1 MCKYTLGEISFTYE
15 LNFNIKKGSK
25 ISFTFFLFCDIIFTE
40 GRNSKYMYKM
50 FVYAQLYEIEKKDN
64 LIPTDENKLVE
75 LSKGKLVFNK
85 EYPYDEGKGFTAATM
100 GQVEFNS
107 NNKPREGCE
116 FIPVME
122 VKVKEVN
129 E

>member
-1 MCKYTLGEISFTYE
+1 
-15 LNFNIKKGSK
+15 
-25 ISFTFFLFCDIIFTE
+25 
-40 GRNSKYMYKM
+40 MYKM

-64 LIPTDENKLVE
+64 LIPTDENKLVD

-85 EYPYDEGKGFTAATM
+85 EYPYDGGKGFTAATM

>member
-1 MCKYTLGEISFTYE
+1 
-15 LNFNIKKGSK
+15 
-25 ISFTFFLFCDIIFTE
+25 
-40 GRNSKYMYKM
+40 MYKM

-64 LIPTDENKLVE
+64 LIPTDEKKLVD

-85 EYPYDEGKGFTAATM
+85 EYPYDDGAGLTAATRS
-100 GQVEFNS
+100 QTEFNL
-107 NNKPREGCE
+107 NNKPREGYE

-122 VKVKEVN
+122 VKVKEVD